1 MRRLRPSLSRHNVEL
16 SVVMDAVAI
25 GEDLRALGRDGSAEG
40 APLTGAA
47 SILSTRMLL
56 MPAFA
61 GRAGDSRWKIGHRLS
76 AIGRSLGGAAMLA
89 SSTVNEGESIHFQAH
104 KRVFLQ
110 GQSFIRRC
118 ECHERFHPGRR
129 GHRRRQHHSSFVVV
143 EAGVSLAIDVGS
155 CTRII
160 SIASARLS

>member
-1 MRRLRPSLSRHNVEL
+1 
-16 SVVMDAVAI
+16 
-25 GEDLRALGRDGSAEG
+25 
-40 APLTGAA
+40 
-47 SILSTRMLL
+47 

-110 GQSFIRRC
+110 GHGPTRTSAKTTSFVIRCGRGRC
-118 ECHERFHPGRR
+118 KSGNRCRQLHADSLHRFSATELIAIHQASESVRYPTTPVDRVE
-129 GHRRRQHHSSFVVV
+129 RRRWKIERLFAWLRNFRRLVVRYERYAENFLGILYLGCCV
-143 EAGVSLAIDVGS
+143 ILLRHI
-155 CTRII
+155 
-160 SIASARLS
+160 